1 MSSPSSNPSQDFVP
15 IKEVRDGVM
24 VLKDGSMRA
33 VVLATSI
40 NFALKSIE
48 EQESVIYQ
56 FQNFLNSLDFT
67 LQIYVQSR
75 RLDIRPYLALL
86 EERSHAQ
93 NSDLM
98 RMQITEYIN
107 FIKGLTELSSIMT
120 KSFFV
125 VIPYAASGQ
134 VASNMGGMFTPKTK
148 STTEKNADDLFEE
161 VKSQLEQRVGVVE
174 QGLSRCGVKIA
185 RLGSEELVELFY
197 RIFNP
202 GDAEKPI
209 KM

>member
-1 MSSPSSNPSQDFVP
+1 MTSSNASQEFVP

-24 VLKDGSMRA
+24 ILKDGSIRA

-40 NFALKSIE
+40 NFALKSSE

-56 FQNFLNSLDFT
+56 FQNFLNSLDFS

-86 EERSHAQ
+86 DERLRAQ
-93 NSDLM
+93 SSDLM

-107 FIKGLTELSSIMT
+107 FVRGLTEISSIMT

-125 VIPYAASGQ
+125 VIPYAPVNKSVSGI
-134 VASNMGGMFTPKTK
+134 ADMFNSKKDKTL
-148 STTEKNADDLFEE
+148 EKEKDDQFEE
-161 VKSQLEQRVGVVE
+161 VRSQIEQRVGVVE
-174 QGLSRCGVKIA
+174 QGLARCGVKIA

>member
-1 MSSPSSNPSQDFVP
+1 MSTNPSQDFVP
-15 IKEVRDGVM
+15 ISEIREGIM
-24 VLKDGSMRA
+24 ILKDGSMRA

-40 NFALKSIE
+40 NFALKSTE

-67 LQIYVQSR
+67 VQIYIQSR
-75 RLDIRPYLALL
+75 KLDIRPYVALL
-86 EERSHAQ
+86 EDRLRAQ
-93 NSDLM
+93 TSDLM
-98 RMQITEYIN
+98 KIQISEYIM
-107 FIKGLTELSSIMT
+107 FIKGLTEGSNIMT
-120 KSFFV
+120 KSFFLT
-125 VIPYAASGQ
+125 IPYAPALNPGRNL
-134 VASNMGGMFTPKTK
+134 SNMLKK
-148 STTEKNADDLFEE
+148 KDDAVNEKNKNDDFEE
-161 VKSQLEQRVGVVE
+161 IKNQIEQRISVVE
-174 QGLSRCGVKIA
+174 QGLSRCGVKVA

>member
-1 MSSPSSNPSQDFVP
+1 MLTNPTQDFVP
-15 IKEVRDGVM
+15 ISEIREGIM
-24 VLKDGSMRA
+24 ILKDGSMRA

-40 NFALKSIE
+40 NFALKSVE

-67 LQIYVQSR
+67 VQIYVQSR
-75 RLDIRPYLALL
+75 KLDIRPYISLL
-86 EERSHAQ
+86 EERLQAQ
-93 NSDLM
+93 TSDLM
-98 RMQITEYIN
+98 KIQISEYIM
-107 FIKGLTELSSIMT
+107 FIKGLTEGSNIMT
-120 KSFFV
+120 KSFFLT
-125 VIPYAASGQ
+125 IPYN
-134 VASNMGGMFTPKTK
+134 SNLSAGKSFTNMLSRKDEKTIQ
-148 STTEKNADDLFEE
+148 KNKNDDFEE
-161 VKSQLEQRVGVVE
+161 IKNQIEQRVSVVE
-174 QGLSRCGVKIA
+174 QGLSRCGVKVA

>member
-1 MSSPSSNPSQDFVP
+1 MAASNASQEFVP

-24 VLKDGSMRA
+24 ILKDGSIRA

-40 NFALKSIE
+40 NFALKSSE

-67 LQIYVQSR
+67 MQIYVQSR

-86 EERSHAQ
+86 DERLRAQ

-98 RMQITEYIN
+98 RMQISEYIN
-107 FIKGLTELSSIMT
+107 FVRGLTELSSIMT

-125 VIPYAASGQ
+125 VIPYAPLNQSVTGIA
-134 VASNMGGMFTPKTK
+134 NMFSANKDK
-148 STTEKNADDLFEE
+148 SIEKEKDDHFEE
-161 VKSQLEQRVGVVE
+161 IRSQIEQRIGVVE
-174 QGLSRCGVKIA
+174 QGLARCGVKIA

>member
-1 MSSPSSNPSQDFVP
+1 MSTNPSQDFVP
-15 IKEVRDGVM
+15 INEIREGIM
-24 VLKDGSMRA
+24 ILKDGSMRA

-40 NFALKSIE
+40 NFALKSTE

-67 LQIYVQSR
+67 VQTYIQSR
-75 RLDIRPYLALL
+75 KLDIRPYIALL
-86 EERSHAQ
+86 EDRLVAQ
-93 NSDLM
+93 TSDLM
-98 RMQITEYIN
+98 KIQISEYIM
-107 FIKGLTELSSIMT
+107 FVKGLTEGSNIMT
-120 KSFFV
+120 KSFFL
-125 VIPYAASGQ
+125 VIPYAPI
-134 VASNMGGMFTPKTK
+134 SNAGK
-148 STTEKNADDLFEE
+148 SIVNIFKKKDEETVQKNKSDDFEE
-161 VKSQLEQRVGVVE
+161 IKNQIEQRISVVE
-174 QGLSRCGVKIA
+174 QGLSRCGVKVA

>member
-1 MSSPSSNPSQDFVP
+1 M
-15 IKEVRDGVM
+15 I
-24 VLKDGSMRA
+24 LKDGSMRA

-40 NFALKSIE
+40 NFALKSTE

-67 LQIYVQSR
+67 VQIYVQSR
-75 RLDIRPYLALL
+75 KLDIRPYVALL
-86 EERSHAQ
+86 EDRLRAQ
-93 NSDLM
+93 TSDLM
-98 RMQITEYIN
+98 KIQISEYIM
-107 FIKGLTELSSIMT
+107 FIKGLTEGSNIMT
-120 KSFFV
+120 KSFFLT
-125 VIPYAASGQ
+125 IPYAPS
-134 VASNMGGMFTPKTK
+134 SNAGRNLSNLLKKKDDATNQ
-148 STTEKNADDLFEE
+148 KNKNDDFEE
-161 VKSQLEQRVGVVE
+161 IKNQIEQRISVVE
-174 QGLSRCGVKIA
+174 QGLSRCGVKVA

>member
-1 MSSPSSNPSQDFVP
+1 MANNPSQEFVP
-15 IKEVRDGVM
+15 IREVRDGVL

-40 NFALKSIE
+40 NFALKSAE
-48 EQESVIYQ
+48 EQESVLYQ
-56 FQNFLNSLDFT
+56 FQNFLNSLDFSI
-67 LQIYVQSR
+67 QIYIQSR
-75 RLDIRPYLALL
+75 KLDIRPYINLL
-86 EERSHAQ
+86 EERLRAQ
-93 NSDLM
+93 NNDLM
-98 RMQITEYIN
+98 RMQITEYIH
-107 FIKGLTELSSIMT
+107 FIKDLTDFSSIMT

-125 VIPYAASGQ
+125 VIPYEAELSASGLSKIFS
-134 VASNMGGMFTPKTK
+134 SNKKTVDQDR
-148 STTEKNADDLFEE
+148 DDQFEE
-161 VKSQLEQRVGVVE
+161 VKSQIEQRISVVE

>member
-1 MSSPSSNPSQDFVP
+1 MSTNPSQDFVP
-15 IKEVRDGVM
+15 INEIREGIM
-24 VLKDGSMRA
+24 ILKDGSMRA

-40 NFALKSIE
+40 NFALKSTE

-67 LQIYVQSR
+67 VQTYIQSR
-75 RLDIRPYLALL
+75 KLDIRPYVALL
-86 EERSHAQ
+86 EDRLRAQ
-93 NSDLM
+93 TSDLM
-98 RMQITEYIN
+98 KIQISEYIM
-107 FIKGLTELSSIMT
+107 FIKGLTEGSNIMT
-120 KSFFV
+120 KSFFL
-125 VIPYAASGQ
+125 VIPYAP
-134 VASNMGGMFTPKTK
+134 VSNATK
-148 STTEKNADDLFEE
+148 NIVGLFKKKNEFEDIKSKNDDFEE
-161 VKSQLEQRVGVVE
+161 IKNQIEQRISVVE

>member
-1 MSSPSSNPSQDFVP
+1 MSTNPSQDFVP
-15 IKEVRDGVM
+15 INEIREGIM
-24 VLKDGSMRA
+24 ILKDGSMRA

-40 NFALKSIE
+40 NFALKSTE

-56 FQNFLNSLDFT
+56 FQNFLNSLDFSV
-67 LQIYVQSR
+67 QIYIQSR
-75 RLDIRPYLALL
+75 KLDIRPYIALL
-86 EERSHAQ
+86 EDRLKSQ

-98 RMQITEYIN
+98 KIQISEYMM
-107 FIKGLTELSSIMT
+107 FVKGLTEGSNIMT
-120 KSFFV
+120 KSFFL
-125 VIPYAASGQ
+125 VIPYAPTLNPGKGL
-134 VASNMGGMFTPKTK
+134 VNILKK
-148 STTEKNADDLFEE
+148 KDDNKNKNDDFEE
-161 VKSQLEQRVGVVE
+161 IKNQLEQRVSVVE

>member
-1 MSSPSSNPSQDFVP
+1 M
-15 IKEVRDGVM
+15 I
-24 VLKDGSMRA
+24 LKDGSMRA

-40 NFALKSIE
+40 NFALKSTE

-67 LQIYVQSR
+67 VQIYIQSR
-75 RLDIRPYLALL
+75 KLDIRPYVALL
-86 EERSHAQ
+86 EDRLRAQ
-93 NSDLM
+93 TSDLM
-98 RMQITEYIN
+98 KIQISEYMM
-107 FIKGLTELSSIMT
+107 FIKGLTEGSNIMT
-120 KSFFV
+120 KSFFL
-125 VIPYAASGQ
+125 VIPYAGSLPGKGI
-134 VASNMGGMFTPKTK
+134 SNMLKK
-148 STTEKNADDLFEE
+148 KDAESIQKNKNDEFEE
-161 VKSQLEQRVGVVE
+161 IKNQIEQRISVVE
-174 QGLSRCGVKIA
+174 QGLARCGVKIA

>member
-1 MSSPSSNPSQDFVP
+1 MSTNPSQDFVP
-15 IKEVRDGVM
+15 ISEIREGIM
-24 VLKDGSMRA
+24 ILKDGSMRA

-40 NFALKSIE
+40 NFALKSTE

-56 FQNFLNSLDFT
+56 FQNFLNSLDFSV
-67 LQIYVQSR
+67 QVYIQSR
-75 RLDIRPYLALL
+75 KLDIRPYVALL
-86 EERSHAQ
+86 EDRFRAQ
-93 NSDLM
+93 TSDLM
-98 RMQITEYIN
+98 KIQISEYIM
-107 FIKGLTELSSIMT
+107 FIKGLTEGSNIMT
-120 KSFFV
+120 KSFFLT
-125 VIPYAASGQ
+125 IPYDPAMNPSKSF
-134 VASNMGGMFTPKTK
+134 SNILSKKDDKTNQ
-148 STTEKNADDLFEE
+148 KNKDDVFEE
-161 VKSQLEQRVGVVE
+161 IKNQIEQRVSVVE

>member
-1 MSSPSSNPSQDFVP
+1 MSTNPSQDFVP
-15 IKEVRDGVM
+15 INEIREGIM
-24 VLKDGSMRA
+24 ILKDGSMRA

-40 NFALKSIE
+40 NFALKSTE

-67 LQIYVQSR
+67 VQTYIQSR
-75 RLDIRPYLALL
+75 KLDIRPYIALL
-86 EERSHAQ
+86 EDRLIAQ
-93 NSDLM
+93 TSDLM
-98 RMQITEYIN
+98 KIQISEYIM
-107 FIKGLTELSSIMT
+107 FIKGLTEGSNIMT
-120 KSFFV
+120 KSFFL
-125 VIPYAASGQ
+125 VIPYAPI
-134 VASNMGGMFTPKTK
+134 SNAGK
-148 STTEKNADDLFEE
+148 SIVNIFKKKDEETVQKNKSDDFEE
-161 VKSQLEQRVGVVE
+161 IKNQIEQRISVVE
-174 QGLSRCGVKIA
+174 QGLSRCGVKVA

>member
-1 MSSPSSNPSQDFVP
+1 MKSNPSQDFVP
-15 IKEVRDGVM
+15 INEIREGIM
-24 VLKDGSMRA
+24 ILKDGSMRA

-40 NFALKSIE
+40 NFALKSTE

-67 LQIYVQSR
+67 IQTYIQSR
-75 RLDIRPYLALL
+75 KLDIRPYVVLL
-86 EERSHAQ
+86 EDRLRAQ
-93 NSDLM
+93 TNDLM
-98 RMQITEYIN
+98 KIQISEYIM
-107 FIKGLTELSSIMT
+107 FIKGLTEGSNIMT
-120 KSFFV
+120 KSFFL
-125 VIPYAASGQ
+125 VIPYAP
-134 VASNMGGMFTPKTK
+134 VSNPSK
-148 STTEKNADDLFEE
+148 SIVNVFKKKDEFDEIKNKNDEFDEI
-161 VKSQLEQRVGVVE
+161 KNQIEQRISVVE
-174 QGLSRCGVKIA
+174 QGLSRCGVKVA

>member
-1 MSSPSSNPSQDFVP
+1 MANNPSQEFVP
-15 IKEVRDGVM
+15 IQEVRDGIM

-33 VVLATSI
+33 IVLATSI
-40 NFALKSIE
+40 NFALKSAE
-48 EQESVIYQ
+48 EQESVLYQ
-56 FQNFLNSLDFT
+56 FQNFLNSLDFSM
-67 LQIYVQSR
+67 QIYIQSR
-75 RLDIRPYLALL
+75 KLDIRPYISLL
-86 EERSHAQ
+86 EERLRAQ
-93 NSDLM
+93 NNDLM
-98 RMQITEYIN
+98 RMQITEYIH
-107 FIKGLTELSSIMT
+107 FIKDLTDFSSIMT

-125 VIPYAASGQ
+125 VIPYEASIKATGLGKLF
-134 VASNMGGMFTPKTK
+134 GGGNNKTA
-148 STTEKNADDLFEE
+148 EKDKDDKFEE
-161 VKSQLEQRVGVVE
+161 VKSQIEQRISVVE

>member
-1 MSSPSSNPSQDFVP
+1 MSTNPSQDFIP
-15 IKEVRDGVM
+15 ISEIREGVM

-40 NFALKSIE
+40 NFALKSTE

-67 LQIYVQSR
+67 VQIYIQSR
-75 RLDIRPYLALL
+75 KLDIRPYIALL
-86 EERSHAQ
+86 EDRLRAQ
-93 NSDLM
+93 TSDLM
-98 RMQITEYIN
+98 KIQISEYIM
-107 FIKGLTELSSIMT
+107 FIKGLTEDSNIMT
-120 KSFFV
+120 KSFFLT
-125 VIPYAASGQ
+125 IPYAPVINAGKSF
-134 VASNMGGMFTPKTK
+134 SNILKKKNNETK
-148 STTEKNADDLFEE
+148 QKDENDNFEE
-161 VKSQLEQRVGVVE
+161 IKNQLEQRISVVE

>member
-1 MSSPSSNPSQDFVP
+1 MNTNPSQDFVP
-15 IKEVRDGVM
+15 ISEIREGIM
-24 VLKDGSMRA
+24 ILKDGSMRA

-40 NFALKSIE
+40 NFALKSTE

-67 LQIYVQSR
+67 VQIYIQSR
-75 RLDIRPYLALL
+75 KLDIRPYVALL
-86 EERSHAQ
+86 EDRLRAQ
-93 NSDLM
+93 TSDLM
-98 RMQITEYIN
+98 KIQISEYIM
-107 FIKGLTELSSIMT
+107 FIKGLTEGSNIMT
-120 KSFFV
+120 KSFFLTV
-125 VIPYAASGQ
+125 PYAPALNPGRNL
-134 VASNMGGMFTPKTK
+134 SNLLKKKDEATAQ
-148 STTEKNADDLFEE
+148 KNKNDDFEE
-161 VKSQLEQRVGVVE
+161 IKNQIEQRISVVE
-174 QGLSRCGVKIA
+174 QGLSRCGVKVA

>member
-24 VLKDGSMRA
+24 ILKDGSMRA
-33 VVLATSI
+33 VVLANSI

-86 EERSHAQ
+86 EERSHSQ

-98 RMQITEYIN
+98 RMQIAEYIN
-107 FIKGLTELSSIMT
+107 FVKGLTELSSIMT

-125 VIPYAASGQ
+125 VIPYAPTGQ
-134 VASNMGGMFTPKTK
+134 NVSDITSMFKSKTK
-148 STTEKNADDLFEE
+148 SSVEKEKDDTFEE

-174 QGLSRCGVKIA
+174 QGLARCGVKIA

>member
-1 MSSPSSNPSQDFVP
+1 M
-15 IKEVRDGVM
+15 I
-24 VLKDGSMRA
+24 LKDGSMRA

-40 NFALKSIE
+40 NFALKSTE

-67 LQIYVQSR
+67 VQTYIQSR
-75 RLDIRPYLALL
+75 KLDIRPYVALL
-86 EERSHAQ
+86 EDRLKAQ
-93 NSDLM
+93 TSDLM
-98 RMQITEYIN
+98 KIQISEYIM
-107 FIKGLTELSSIMT
+107 FIKGLTEGSNIMT
-120 KSFFV
+120 KSFFL
-125 VIPYAASGQ
+125 VIPYAPI
-134 VASNMGGMFTPKTK
+134 SNAGK
-148 STTEKNADDLFEE
+148 SLVNVFKKKDEFAAQKNKNDDFEE
-161 VKSQLEQRVGVVE
+161 IKNQIEQRISVVE

>member
-1 MSSPSSNPSQDFVP
+1 MKTNPAQDFVP
-15 IKEVRDGVM
+15 INEIREGIM
-24 VLKDGSMRA
+24 ILKDGSMRA

-40 NFALKSIE
+40 NFALKSTE

-67 LQIYVQSR
+67 VQTYIQSR
-75 RLDIRPYLALL
+75 KLDIRPYVALL
-86 EERSHAQ
+86 EDRLKAQ
-93 NSDLM
+93 TSDLM
-98 RMQITEYIN
+98 KIQIGEYIM
-107 FIKGLTELSSIMT
+107 FIKGLTEGSNIMT
-120 KSFFV
+120 KSFFL
-125 VIPYAASGQ
+125 VIPYAPI
-134 VASNMGGMFTPKTK
+134 SNAGKNIVSIFKKKDEFENQK
-148 STTEKNADDLFEE
+148 SKNDDFEE
-161 VKSQLEQRVGVVE
+161 IKNQIEQRISVVE
-174 QGLSRCGVKIA
+174 QGLARCGVKIA

>member
-1 MSSPSSNPSQDFVP
+1 MSKPSSNPSQDFVP

-24 VLKDGSMRA
+24 ILKDGSMRA

-67 LQIYVQSR
+67 MQIYVQSR

-86 EERSHAQ
+86 EERSHSQ

-98 RMQITEYIN
+98 RMQISEYIN
-107 FIKGLTELSSIMT
+107 FVKGLTELSSIMT

-125 VIPYAASGQ
+125 VIPYAPGGQ
-134 VASNMGGMFTPKTK
+134 SVSNIFGGKTK
-148 STTEKNADDLFEE
+148 AFVEKEKDDTFEE

-174 QGLSRCGVKIA
+174 QGLARCGVKIA

-197 RIFNP
+197 RIFKP

>member
-1 MSSPSSNPSQDFVP
+1 MSTNPSQDFVP
-15 IKEVRDGVM
+15 IHEIREGIM
-24 VLKDGSMRA
+24 ILKDGSMRA

-40 NFALKSIE
+40 NFALKSTE

-67 LQIYVQSR
+67 VQIYIQSR
-75 RLDIRPYLALL
+75 KLDIRPYVALL
-86 EERSHAQ
+86 EERLHAQ
-93 NSDLM
+93 TSDLM
-98 RMQITEYIN
+98 KIQISEYIM
-107 FIKGLTELSSIMT
+107 FIKGLTEGSNIMT
-120 KSFFV
+120 KSFFLT
-125 VIPYAASGQ
+125 IPYAPTINAGRNF
-134 VASNMGGMFTPKTK
+134 SNILKKKDEATNQ
-148 STTEKNADDLFEE
+148 KNKNDDFEE
-161 VKSQLEQRVGVVE
+161 IKNQIEQRISVVE
-174 QGLSRCGVKIA
+174 QGMSRCGVKIA

>member
-1 MSSPSSNPSQDFVP
+1 M
-15 IKEVRDGVM
+15 I
-24 VLKDGSMRA
+24 LKDGSMRA

-40 NFALKSIE
+40 NFALKSTE

-56 FQNFLNSLDFT
+56 FQNFLNSLDFSV
-67 LQIYVQSR
+67 QIYVQSR
-75 RLDIRPYLALL
+75 KLDIRPYVALL
-86 EERSHAQ
+86 EDRLSAQ
-93 NSDLM
+93 TSDLM
-98 RMQITEYIN
+98 KIQISEYMT
-107 FIKGLTELSSIMT
+107 FIKGLTEGSNIMT

-125 VIPYAASGQ
+125 VVPYAPVLNAG
-134 VASNMGGMFTPKTK
+134 K
-148 STTEKNADDLFEE
+148 SLTNILKKKEDSVEAKNKNDEFEE
-161 VKSQLEQRVGVVE
+161 IKNQIEQRISVVE

>member
-1 MSSPSSNPSQDFVP
+1 M
-15 IKEVRDGVM
+15 I
-24 VLKDGSMRA
+24 LKDGSMRA

-40 NFALKSIE
+40 NFALKSTE

-67 LQIYVQSR
+67 VQIYVQSR
-75 RLDIRPYLALL
+75 KLDIRPYVALL
-86 EERSHAQ
+86 EDRLRAQ
-93 NSDLM
+93 TSDLM
-98 RMQITEYIN
+98 KIQISEYIM
-107 FIKGLTELSSIMT
+107 FIKGLTEGSNIMT
-120 KSFFV
+120 KSFFLT
-125 VIPYAASGQ
+125 IPYAPAINAGRNL
-134 VASNMGGMFTPKTK
+134 SNMLKKKDDATNQ
-148 STTEKNADDLFEE
+148 KNKNDDFEE
-161 VKSQLEQRVGVVE
+161 IKNQIEQRISVVE
-174 QGLSRCGVKIA
+174 QGLSRCGVKVA

>member
-1 MSSPSSNPSQDFVP
+1 MKTNPSQDFIP
-15 IKEVRDGVM
+15 ISEIREGIM
-24 VLKDGSMRA
+24 ILKDGSMRA

-40 NFALKSIE
+40 NFALKSTE

-67 LQIYVQSR
+67 VQIYIQSR
-75 RLDIRPYLALL
+75 KLDIRPYVALL
-86 EERSHAQ
+86 EDRLRVQ
-93 NSDLM
+93 TSDLM
-98 RMQITEYIN
+98 KIQISEYIM
-107 FIKGLTELSSIMT
+107 FIKGLTEGSNIMT
-120 KSFFV
+120 KSFFLTV
-125 VIPYAASGQ
+125 PYAPTLNPGRNL
-134 VASNMGGMFTPKTK
+134 SNLLKKKDEATNQ
-148 STTEKNADDLFEE
+148 KNKNDDFEE
-161 VKSQLEQRVGVVE
+161 IKNQIEQRISVVE

>member
-1 MSSPSSNPSQDFVP
+1 MSTNPSQDFVP
-15 IKEVRDGVM
+15 ISEIREGIM
-24 VLKDGSMRA
+24 ILKDGSMRA

-40 NFALKSIE
+40 NFALKSTE

-67 LQIYVQSR
+67 VQIYIQSR
-75 RLDIRPYLALL
+75 KLDIRPYVALL
-86 EERSHAQ
+86 EDRLRAQ
-93 NSDLM
+93 TSDLM
-98 RMQITEYIN
+98 KIQISEYIM
-107 FIKGLTELSSIMT
+107 FIKGLTEGSNIMT
-120 KSFFV
+120 KSFFLTV
-125 VIPYAASGQ
+125 PYAPALNPGRNL
-134 VASNMGGMFTPKTK
+134 SNILKKKDEATNQ
-148 STTEKNADDLFEE
+148 KNKNDDFEE
-161 VKSQLEQRVGVVE
+161 IKNQIEQRISVVE
-174 QGLSRCGVKIA
+174 QGLARCGVKIA

>member
-1 MSSPSSNPSQDFVP
+1 MSTNPSQDFVP
-15 IKEVRDGVM
+15 INEIREGIM
-24 VLKDGSMRA
+24 ILKDGSMRA

-40 NFALKSIE
+40 NFALKSTE

-67 LQIYVQSR
+67 VQTYIQSR
-75 RLDIRPYLALL
+75 KLDIRPYVALL
-86 EERSHAQ
+86 EDRLRAQ
-93 NSDLM
+93 TSDLM
-98 RMQITEYIN
+98 KIQISEYMM
-107 FIKGLTELSSIMT
+107 FIKGLTEGSNIMT
-120 KSFFV
+120 KSFFL
-125 VIPYAASGQ
+125 VIPYAP
-134 VASNMGGMFTPKTK
+134 VSNTTKSIVGMFKKKNEFADIK
-148 STTEKNADDLFEE
+148 SKNDDFEE
-161 VKSQLEQRVGVVE
+161 IKNQIEQRISVVE